1 MLTTKTRKCRPW
13 WKFGEIWG
21 MCSEVL
27 SLWKGV
33 GINLFWLLGQEI
45 PTSMDLFKWI
55 HNLITTSYLGMDS
68 EIVTITTTISN
79 RSCFWTYWSLLHSS
93 SFSSLLS
100 SVSVYVC
107 SVIQSCLTLLQPHG
121 LYPARLLCPWDLP
134 GKNTGA
140 HCHFLLLGIFPTQ
153 ESNLISC
160 IDRQILYHWGS
171 PSDYVSRSP
180 MTDLFWWDLANTRL

>member
-1 MLTTKTRKCRPW
+1 
-13 WKFGEIWG
+13 

-45 PTSMDLFKWI
+45 PTSVDFFKWI

-79 RSCFWTYWSLLHSS
+79 RSYFWTYWSLLHSS

-107 SVIQSCLTLLQPHG
+107 SVIQSCLTLLQPHS

-140 HCHFLLLGIFPTQ
+140 HCHFLLPGIFPTQ

-160 IDRQILYHWGS
+160 IGGQILYHWGS
-171 PSDYVSRSP
+171 PSYYVSRSP
-180 MTDLFWWDLANTRL
+180 MTALLWCDPANTRL